1 MSLELSDTPR
11 PVDADSPDADDES
24 VVLRNHDGTETHAV
38 TVRLVDAHDGHV
50 AYERTTLLSPLSVV
64 SYNVPID
71 RAVYR
76 VDVRLDDTAAS
87 AECLIGDGPDEAALV
102 EVGNGLVSVVEGVV

>member
-1 MSLELSDTPR
+1 MTPQLAR
-11 PVDADSPDADDES
+11 APQPVDADGPAADDES
-24 VVLRNHDGTETHAV
+24 IVIRNHDGAATHAV
-38 TVRLVDAHDGHV
+38 TIRLVDAHDGHV
-50 AYERTTLLSPLSVV
+50 AYERTTRLSPLSVV

-76 VDVRLDDTAAS
+76 VEVRLADTVAS

>member
-1 MSLELSDTPR
+1 MSPQLSPAPESADT
-11 PVDADSPDADDES
+11 DGPDADDES
-24 VVLRNHDGTETHAV
+24 IALRNHDGTATHVV
-38 TVRLVDAHDGHV
+38 TIRLVDVHDGHV
-50 AYERTTLLSPLSVV
+50 AYERTTRLSPLSVV

-76 VDVRLDDTAAS
+76 VEVRLADTTAS